1 MNKKLYIQPQ
11 AKIKAMTGSESM
23 MAISNPNNEPGNGV
37 QRGKQAT
44 YTEEGEMPITPKS
57 VWDD

>member
-11 AKIKAMTGSESM
+11 AKIKAMTGAESM
-23 MAISNPNNEPGNGV
+23 MAASDLNNKPGNGV
-37 QRGKQAT
+37 QLGKQAT
-44 YTEEGEMPITPKS
+44 YTEDAEVPITPKS

>member
-11 AKIKAMTGSESM
+11 AKIKAMTSAESM
-23 MAISNPNNEPGNGV
+23 MAESNLNNQPGNGV

-44 YTEEGEMPITPKS
+44 YTEEAEMPITSKS
-57 VWDD
+57 GWDD